1 MKGDNE
7 TVDELQNYGLR
18 IVQPRHGY
26 RFSLDPLLLCDFAE
40 LVAGGRVIDLGAG
53 CGVIPLV
60 LARKDEGAQ
69 IVGVEFQHEMAA
81 LATRNVRLNGLAGRI
96 EIVEAD
102 INSLRKLFPVSSFD
116 LVVANPPYRKPGSGK
131 ISPRAGRDRAR
142 HESTA
147 GLAEFLAAAK
157 YLVKPAG
164 SICLIYHTSRLA
176 DCLAEAERQRLAPVR
191 LRFVHGSPEA
201 EARMFLVELV
211 KGRKG
216 ELTVLSPCFVS
227 AGIGDERAEMPYSK
241 GGETE

>member
-7 TVDELQNYGLR
+7 TVDELQNHGLR
-18 IVQPRHGY
+18 IIQPRHGY

-40 LVAGGRVIDLGAG
+40 VPAGGRVADLGTG
-53 CGVIPLV
+53 CGVIPLI
-60 LARKDEGAQ
+60 LARKDEATR
-69 IVGVEFQHEMAA
+69 ILGVEFQHEMAE
-81 LATRNVRLNGLAGRI
+81 LATRNVLLNGLAGRI
-96 EIVEAD
+96 EIIEAD
-102 INSLRKLFPVSSFD
+102 ILSLRELFPVSSFD

-131 ISPRAGRDRAR
+131 ISPRAGRDLAR

-147 GLAEFLAAAK
+147 GLAEFLVAAK

-164 SICLIYHTSRLA
+164 SICLVYHTSRLA

-227 AGIGDERAEMPYSK
+227 AGIGNERAEMPYRK
-241 GGETE
+241 GGKTG